1 MLLTDHFSTFTTA
14 KLIES
19 EQAQDLK
26 RALIDLSSPVRHSGP
41 ITIKTDSAPGFNSLV
56 KQRNSQLTDL
66 QITIKPGDEL
76 NKNSNA
82 VVDKACQEIQLE
94 IRKILPEGQNLDNT
108 ILAKAIISLNT
119 KLRRQAKVS
128 AYEIHTAG
136 SLDTRENF
144 DLDDHKLRKQQLE
157 SRSN

>member
-1 MLLTDHFSTFTTA
+1 MPLDLT
-14 KLIES
+14 LW
-19 EQAQDLK
+19 
-26 RALIDLSSPVRHSGP
+26 SSKE
-41 ITIKTDSAPGFNSLV
+41 TK
-56 KQRNSQLTDL
+56 QLTDL
-66 QITIKPGDEL
+66 QITIKLGDQL

-136 SLDTRENF
+136 SLDTGENL